1 MCLFAVIKRGD
12 KTMEIFSATL
22 GQTIYLFILILIGFL
37 LTKWKLLPEGTAKI
51 LAKLENMLFIP
62 ALMLKTFMN
71 DFTVDRLGNSGILFL
86 FSAALL
92 CVIVPMAI
100 LISRI
105 LTKDSFTQ
113 NIFTYG
119 LCFSNFGYVGIS
131 VVAAVFP
138 MYAADYLIFVMPLY
152 LLIYTWAVP
161 ALLMNDG
168 KTTLSQ
174 KLKALVNPM
183 FAGVLLGMILG
194 ITFSVLPEFKLPAML
209 QPPVTAIDT
218 CIEALKSCMSPV
230 AMLLT
235 GITVANLD
243 LKKTFTNVSIYAV
256 TAVRLLFVPLVFF
269 ALLRFVPPLVGITV
283 PEGIMACTIASLAM
297 PLGLNT
303 VVIPSAY
310 GRDVSVAAGMALVSH
325 LLGCI
330 TIPLVFMLL

>member
-1 MCLFAVIKRGD
+1 
-12 KTMEIFSATL
+12 MEIFSATL
-22 GQTIYLFILILIGFL
+22 GQTIYLFVLILIGFL
-37 LTKWKLLPEGTAKI
+37 LTRWKLLPEGTAKI

-86 FSAALL
+86 FSSVLL
-92 CVIVPMAI
+92 CIIVPMAI
-100 LISRI
+100 LISKL
-105 LTKDSFTQ
+105 LTRESFTR

-119 LCFSNFGYVGIS
+119 LCFANFGYMGIT
-131 VVAAVFP
+131 VVAAVFS

-152 LLIYTWAVP
+152 LLIYIWAVP

-168 KTTLSQ
+168 KTTVKQ
-174 KLKALVNPM
+174 KLKALLNPM
-183 FAGVLLGMILG
+183 FAGVFLGMVFG
-194 ITFSVLPEFKLPAML
+194 ITFSAFPPFDLPAFL
-209 QPPVTAIDT
+209 LPPVTALDT
-218 CIEALKSCMSPV
+218 CIEALKNCMSPV

-235 GITVANLD
+235 GITVADLD
-243 LKKTFTNVSIYAV
+243 LKKTFTNLSIYTV
-256 TAVRLLFVPLVFF
+256 TVIRLLVIPLVFL
-269 ALLRFVPPLVGITV
+269 ALLRFVPSLFGMTIPENMMVCTV
-283 PEGIMACTIASLAM
+283 ASLAM

>member
-1 MCLFAVIKRGD
+1 
-12 KTMEIFSATL
+12 MEIFSATF

-37 LTKWKLLPEGTAKI
+37 LAKWKLVPEGTARI
-51 LAKLENMLFIP
+51 LAMLENMLFIP
-62 ALMLKTFMN
+62 ALMLKTFMD

-92 CVIVPMAI
+92 CVVVPMAI
-100 LISRI
+100 LISKL
-105 LTKDSFTQ
+105 LTKDSFTR

-138 MYAADYLIFVMPLY
+138 AYAADYLIFVMPLY
-152 LLIYTWAVP
+152 ILIYVWGVP
-161 ALLMNDG
+161 ALLMNDE
-168 KTTLSQ
+168 KTTVKQ
-174 KLKALVNPM
+174 KIRTLFNPM
-183 FAGVLLGMILG
+183 FVGVFLGMAIG
-194 ITFSVLPEFKLPAML
+194 ITSSALPAFEL
-209 QPPVTAIDT
+209 PALLAPPVTAINT
-218 CIEALKSCMSPV
+218 CIDALKSCMSPV

-235 GITVANLD
+235 GMTVANLN
-243 LKKTFTNVSIYAV
+243 LKKTFSNIGIYNV
-256 TAVRLLFVPLVFF
+256 TAVRLVLIPLVFL
-269 ALLRFVPPLVGITV
+269 AVLHWIPPLLGITV
-283 PEGIMACTIASLAM
+283 PEGILVCTIASLAM

-310 GRDVSVAAGMALVSH
+310 GRDVSVAAGMALLSH